1 MKIVINI
8 PPFKMKVRP
17 WFDKIVQSL
26 VEESEEQPDD
36 ALKKPEES
44 LVMQAPQKEPMLKN
58 TPKPETEN
66 LFIPKRK
73 QVGQK
78 AAKIQLQIEDLHLI
92 STALIRYKKHLSQNK
107 QLDKAHRVGELDQ
120 MFYEVIAQKS
130 AENNLSRTK
139 PKSNRERAAQMG

>member
-26 VEESEEQPDD
+26 VEDAEEHPDD
-36 ALKKPEES
+36 ALKKPQQES
-44 LVMQAPQKEPMLKN
+44 KVKR
-58 TPKPETEN
+58 TSKPENEN

-73 QVGQK
+73 QVAQK
-78 AAKIQLQIEDLHLI
+78 AAKIQLQTEDLHLI

-120 MFYEVIAQKS
+120 MFYEVITQKS
-130 AENNLSRTK
+130 AENHPSRTK
-139 PKSNRERAAQMG
+139 PKPNREQVAQVG